1 MAETDGMLRW
11 GFCELRLIIAK
22 GQVTVVG
29 GNHWR
34 NGKSAGVSR
43 YSFRPNK
50 AKKFMRRKMIWRA
63 SIPILKVRFSQ

>member
-22 GQVTVVG
+22 EQVTVVG

-34 NGKSAGVSR
+34 NGKSAVVSR

-63 SIPILKVRFSQ
+63 TMLFVEVRFSQ